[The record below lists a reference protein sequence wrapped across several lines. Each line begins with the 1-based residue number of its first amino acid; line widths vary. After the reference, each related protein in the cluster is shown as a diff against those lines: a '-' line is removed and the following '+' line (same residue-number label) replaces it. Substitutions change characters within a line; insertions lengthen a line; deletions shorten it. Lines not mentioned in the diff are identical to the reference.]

1 MSTKPLPQLERRM
14 FPRKAAAHYLGI
26 SIRALDSLAAA
37 GQIPKTPIAGRVL
50 YDRAD
55 LDSYIERVKR
65 SA

>member
-1 MSTKPLPQLERRM
+1 M